1 MSGFNGL
8 PLLSGPPPEPS
19 TGRTQNSCRRCNKEF
34 IIIFTRST
42 RCNHCGYLYCASC
55 ADYPALMPRHGVAS
69 GYDQVHVCAYCIEFL
84 NITASSRNQLKS
96 LPLSTLRRY
105 VNAYDIPVK
114 GPIDKNDLVDA
125 IIATK
130 TPTGTLPP
138 SNESHYRAHGVPKH
152 RPSRPRGL
160 FSTRPPPPTQQQ
172 TPIPPPD
179 FPRPDLDPEPVP
191 YRTYTSNSTRQ
202 RQTPPTP
209 PPPQPSPP
217 QPQPRFRTASQPQ
230 TPPRS
235 APHPSPRPSPASTA
249 TPPQSAPH
257 SSPRPSPASASPPQ
271 IPSSTAPRSPP
282 RPSTPQPP
290 PPLSALLAMSTSSLS
305 RLPIH
310 TLKQILFEAR
320 VRLPADLLEKGEL
333 VARVSAWLE
342 EERTAA
348 EERDIIEREER
359 EQEERERRERE
370 EQERERVEAERPVIE
385 TELAESEDAQVHGSA
400 ENVEIHDDQQH
411 PPSSLPRTTPAE
423 RSGLCVICQDQE
435 ANIAI
440 VDCGHLAMCRAC
452 SDLVLAS
459 SRECPLCRT
468 RIVTEARLLRIFKT

>member
-1 MSGFNGL
+1 MSNFSGL
-8 PLLSGPPPEPS
+8 PLLSGPPPAPS
-19 TGRTQNSCRRCNKEF
+19 TDRAQNACRKCNKEF

-55 ADYPALMPRHGVAS
+55 ADYPALMPRHGAAS
-69 GYDQVHVCAYCIEFL
+69 GYDQVHVCAFCIELL
-84 NITASSRNQLKS
+84 NTSSRTQLKS

-105 VNAYDIPVK
+105 VNAYDISVK

-125 IIATK
+125 IIVAK
-130 TPTGTLPP
+130 TPTGTLPS
-138 SNESHYRAHGVPKH
+138 SNESFYRTHRVPKH
-152 RPSRPRGL
+152 CSSRPRGL
-160 FSTRPPPPTQQQ
+160 FSTRPPPPTHQQ
-172 TPIPPPD
+172 TSTSLPPD
-179 FPRPDLDPEPVP
+179 FPRPDLDPEPAP

-235 APHPSPRPSPASTA
+235 APHSSRRPSPTSTASTP
-249 TPPQSAPH
+249 T
-257 SSPRPSPASASPPQ
+257 RP
-271 IPSSTAPRSPP
+271 STAPRSPP
-282 RPSTPQPP
+282 QPSTPQPP

-310 TLKQILFEAR
+310 TLKQILYEAR

-333 VARVSAWLE
+333 VARVSTWLE

-348 EERDIIEREER
+348 EERDIMEREER

-370 EQERERVEAERPVIE
+370 EQEERERVEAERSIME
-385 TELAESEDAQVHGSA
+385 TELAEPEDDHMHDFA
-400 ENVEIHDDQQH
+400 ENAETHDESQQH
-411 PPSSLPRTTPAE
+411 PPPPSTSPPPSPPRMTLAE

-440 VDCGHLAMCRAC
+440 VDCGHLAMCRTC

>member
-1 MSGFNGL
+1 M
-8 PLLSGPPPEPS
+8 
-19 TGRTQNSCRRCNKEF
+19 
-34 IIIFTRST
+34 
-42 RCNHCGYLYCASC
+42 
-55 ADYPALMPRHGVAS
+55 
-69 GYDQVHVCAYCIEFL
+69 
-84 NITASSRNQLKS
+84 
-96 LPLSTLRRY
+96 
-105 VNAYDIPVK
+105 
-114 GPIDKNDLVDA
+114 
-125 IIATK
+125 
-130 TPTGTLPP
+130 
-138 SNESHYRAHGVPKH
+138 
-152 RPSRPRGL
+152 
-160 FSTRPPPPTQQQ
+160 
-172 TPIPPPD
+172 
-179 FPRPDLDPEPVP
+179 
-191 YRTYTSNSTRQ
+191 
-202 RQTPPTP
+202 
-209 PPPQPSPP
+209 
-217 QPQPRFRTASQPQ
+217 
-230 TPPRS
+230 
-235 APHPSPRPSPASTA
+235 
-249 TPPQSAPH
+249 
-257 SSPRPSPASASPPQ
+257 
-271 IPSSTAPRSPP
+271 
-282 RPSTPQPP
+282 
-290 PPLSALLAMSTSSLS
+290 
-305 RLPIH
+305 
-310 TLKQILFEAR
+310 
-320 VRLPADLLEKGEL
+320 RLPADLLEKGEL

>member
-1 MSGFNGL
+1 MSNLNGL
-8 PLLSGPPPEPS
+8 PLLSGPPPAPS
-19 TGRTQNSCRRCNKEF
+19 TSRAQNACRKCNKEF

-42 RCNHCGYLYCASC
+42 RCNHCGYLYCSSC
-55 ADYPALMPRHGVAS
+55 ADYQALMPRHGAAS
-69 GYDQVHVCAYCIEFL
+69 GYDQVHVCAFCIEFL

-96 LPLSTLRRY
+96 LPLSDLRRY

-125 IIATK
+125 IIAVK

-152 RPSRPRGL
+152 RSSRPRGL
-160 FSTRPPPPTQQQ
+160 FSTRPPPPTHQQ
-172 TPIPPPD
+172 TFTPPPPD
-179 FPRPDLDPEPVP
+179 FPRPDLDPEPAP
-191 YRTYTSNSTRQ
+191 YRTYTSNTTRQ

-209 PPPQPSPP
+209 PPPQPSSP

-235 APHPSPRPSPASTA
+235 APHSTPRPSPASTA
-249 TPPQSAPH
+249 
-257 SSPRPSPASASPPQ
+257 SPP
-271 IPSSTAPRSPP
+271 PTRPPTAPRSPP
-282 RPSTPQPP
+282 QPSTPQPP
-290 PPLSALLAMSTSSLS
+290 PPLSALLAMSYSSLS
-305 RLPIH
+305 RLSIH
-310 TLKQILFEAR
+310 TLKQILYEAR
-320 VRLPADLLEKGEL
+320 VRLPADLLEKEQL

-348 EERDIIEREER
+348 EERDIMEREER
-359 EQEERERRERE
+359 EQEERERRERQ
-370 EQERERVEAERPVIE
+370 EQEERERDEAERPIVE
-385 TELAESEDAQVHGSA
+385 TEPAESEDAHTHGSA
-400 ENVEIHDDQQH
+400 ENVETHDESQQH
-411 PPSSLPRTTPAE
+411 PPPPSTSPSPPLPRTTPAE

>member
-1 MSGFNGL
+1 MSNFNGL
-8 PLLSGPPPEPS
+8 PLLSGPPPAPS
-19 TGRTQNSCRRCNKEF
+19 TNRVQNACRKCNKEF

-55 ADYPALMPRHGVAS
+55 ADYPALMPRRGAAS
-69 GYDQVHVCAYCIEFL
+69 GYDQVHVCAFCIEFL

-105 VNAYDIPVK
+105 VNAYDISVK

-125 IIATK
+125 IIAAK
-130 TPTGTLPP
+130 TPAGTLPP

-152 RPSRPRGL
+152 NSSRPRGL
-160 FSTRPPPPTQQQ
+160 FSTRPPPPTHQQ
-172 TPIPPPD
+172 TSTPLPPE
-179 FPRPDLDPEPVP
+179 FPRPDLDPEPAP

-209 PPPQPSPP
+209 PPRQPSPP

-235 APHPSPRPSPASTA
+235 APHSTPRPSPTSTAST
-249 TPPQSAPH
+249 PPT
-257 SSPRPSPASASPPQ
+257 RP
-271 IPSSTAPRSPP
+271 STAPRSPP
-282 RPSTPQPP
+282 QPSTPQPP

-310 TLKQILFEAR
+310 TLKQILYEAR
-320 VRLPADLLEKGEL
+320 VRLPADLLEKAEL
-333 VARVSAWLE
+333 VGRVSAWLE

-348 EERDIIEREER
+348 EERDIMEREER

-370 EQERERVEAERPVIE
+370 EQEERERVEAERSVME
-385 TELAESEDAQVHGSA
+385 TELAESEDAHTHDFA
-400 ENVEIHDDQQH
+400 ENAEIHDESQQH
-411 PPSSLPRTTPAE
+411 PPPPSSSPPPSLPRTTLGE

>member
-1 MSGFNGL
+1 MSNFNGL
-8 PLLSGPPPEPS
+8 PLLSGPPPAPS
-19 TGRTQNSCRRCNKEF
+19 TGRAQNACRKCNKEF

-55 ADYPALMPRHGVAS
+55 ADYQALMPRHGAAS
-69 GYDQVHVCAYCIEFL
+69 GYDQVHVCAFCIELL

-125 IIATK
+125 IILAK
-130 TPTGTLPP
+130 TPSGTLPP
-138 SNESHYRAHGVPKH
+138 SSESHYRAHGVPKH
-152 RPSRPRGL
+152 RSSRPRGL
-160 FSTRPPPPTQQQ
+160 FSTRPPPPTHQQ
-172 TPIPPPD
+172 TFTPPPPN
-179 FPRPDLDPEPVP
+179 FPRPDLDPEPAP

-202 RQTPPTP
+202 RQTPPTS

-235 APHPSPRPSPASTA
+235 VPHPTPRPSPASTA
-249 TPPQSAPH
+249 
-257 SSPRPSPASASPPQ
+257 SPP
-271 IPSSTAPRSPP
+271 PMRPSTAPRSPP
-282 RPSTPQPP
+282 RQSTPQPP

-310 TLKQILFEAR
+310 TLKQILYEAR
-320 VRLPADLLEKGEL
+320 VRLPTDLLEKGEL

-348 EERDIIEREER
+348 EERDIMEREER
-359 EQEERERRERE
+359 EQEERERRERQ
-370 EQERERVEAERPVIE
+370 EQEQRQRVEAERSAME
-385 TELAESEDAQVHGSA
+385 TELAESEDAQVHDSV
-400 ENVEIHDDQQH
+400 ENVEIHDESQQH
-411 PPSSLPRTTPAE
+411 PPPPSSSPPPSLPRTALAE